1 VVTSRRYTTTKRLA
15 VLRRELSVRQRA
27 ILSDVARL
35 GILSGQQ
42 VRRLHFRSDQA
53 SRRLARLDLAE
64 LVESGVLVRLGRRVG
79 GQHSGSDGYCY
90 CLGIAGQRLLDPDR
104 RRYRRPWEPGASLLA
119 HALSVSQLYVDL
131 REAERSGR
139 FRLVY
144 FDAEPRCWRSFAGPG
159 GARRRLKP
167 DAYVVIE
174 TDDFEDRFFVE
185 ADRGTE
191 FPIRIEAKV
200 RAYISYYQSGREHRD
215 DDIFPVVVFVVPT
228 EERRSQ
234 IVETIA
240 RVPAEYWRLF
250 TCVTAEHA
258 ATLLSDGSLVTGGER
273 EDAS

>member
-1 VVTSRRYTTTKRLA
+1 MTSRRYTTTKRLA
-15 VLRRELSVRQRA
+15 VLRRELSVRQKA

-35 GILSGQQ
+35 GVMSGQQ
-42 VRRLHFRSDQA
+42 VRHLHFRDDQA

-131 REAERSGR
+131 RLAERNGP

-174 TDDFEDRFFVE
+174 TDHFEDRFFIE

-191 FPIRIEAKV
+191 FPTRIEAKA

-215 DDIFPVVVFVVPT
+215 DDVFPVIVFVVPT
-228 EERRSQ
+228 EQRRSQ
-234 IVETIA
+234 IVDATA

-250 TCVTAEHA
+250 TAVTAEHA
-258 ATLLSDGSLVTGGER
+258 ATLLTNGSLVAGDKR